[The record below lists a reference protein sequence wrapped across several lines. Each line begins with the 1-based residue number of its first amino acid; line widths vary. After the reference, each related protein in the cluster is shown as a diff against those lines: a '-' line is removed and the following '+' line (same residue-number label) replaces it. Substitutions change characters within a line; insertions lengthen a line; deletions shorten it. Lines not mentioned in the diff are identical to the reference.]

1 MYCKKDLSTKERK
14 SIVSLLTDANTMLE
28 IAIKKGIANID
39 KTKRKKEKLQ
49 KTKSV

>member
-28 IAIKKGIANID
+28 IANID

-49 KTKSV
+49 QTKSV